1 MGRLDL
7 MLAVTVFA
15 TAAAIFADELAAHSA
30 DHSPLR
36 HQFVMPEGIPAEYRD
51 AVNPLATTS
60 EALSLGAELY
70 EGHCASCH
78 GARGEGDGPMAEGL
92 DPAPPELISMMG
104 MPMVTDGYLLWCVS
118 DGGGEI
124 GTAMPAFI
132 DVLTIEERWQVIL
145 FMKNGFAR

>member
-36 HQFVMPEGIPAEYRD
+36 HQFVMQEGIPAEYRD

-60 EALSLGAELY
+60 EGLVLGGRALRRSLCLL
-70 EGHCASCH
+70 S
-78 GARGEGDGPMAEGL
+78 RGEGRG
-92 DPAPPELISMMG
+92 
-104 MPMVTDGYLLWCVS
+104 
-118 DGGGEI
+118 
-124 GTAMPAFI
+124 
-132 DVLTIEERWQVIL
+132 
-145 FMKNGFAR
+145 